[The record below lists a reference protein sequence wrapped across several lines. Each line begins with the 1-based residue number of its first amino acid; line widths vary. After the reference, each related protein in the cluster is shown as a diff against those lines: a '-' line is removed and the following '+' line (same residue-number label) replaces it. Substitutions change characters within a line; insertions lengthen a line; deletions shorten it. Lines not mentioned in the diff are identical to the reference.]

1 MPERRRKNYSAPRT
15 YYELSVILI
24 VVLMEKACFRR
35 LVLLV
40 CALALL
46 AGAAHAQHR
55 IKIDWQ
61 PIAPEDLAMK
71 ENPAAPGEHA
81 MILYREYVLDSWGL
95 SVSEY
100 VRIKVFTQE
109 GRKWADVQIPHSP
122 GVWEIKDLR
131 ARTILPDGR
140 VLNFDGQVFDEVTVK
155 SRGFKVLMRKF
166 SLPDVQPGSI
176 IEYMYRIQYGTLA
189 SPSDDWILQGEL
201 FTRLGVF
208 VFRPFPLPGI
218 LRWRGRALPT
228 GLEPQKQLDGSYR
241 LEIHNLPG
249 VKNEEFMPPKAVVRA
264 RVGFFFSGPQAPP
277 NEPVGDYWNRLAKG
291 WSADFEKFVSKK
303 KAVEAAARESL
314 HADDSPELKLREL
327 YARAQQIRNLD
338 YEPEKTAKELKREER
353 AVNETVDDVL
363 KHGYG
368 TSPQINAV
376 FIALARS
383 AGFES
388 SPAYVGSRDED
399 FFTPDL
405 RDAQQLDCDIAYI
418 SLKSGDLYLDPGDPY
433 FPYGL
438 LPWFASGVQGVR
450 LKPDGGEI
458 ITTTAPLSSD
468 ATLVRHAE
476 LKLGK
481 DGTVSGTIQVDFT
494 GQRGCARRQE
504 DREKGDLDRRKG
516 LTDQIKSWLPPDSTF
531 EISGMSGWDTD
542 GTPLHIEGTLEI
554 RSYFAV
560 TGKRLL
566 LPATI
571 FRSLE
576 AHAFQ
581 DSARV
586 NQIYF
591 QYPFQEQDD
600 ITFQLPAGFAVESLP
615 AGQKTPKSLVEFD
628 LEATQGEGAIH
639 VHRRL
644 VVDAYSFPVSAYSSL
659 RAFFGT
665 VASADEQQV
674 VLRAVEP
681 AEKP

>member
-1 MPERRRKNYSAPRT
+1 MKKAYFRQ
-15 YYELSVILI
+15 
-24 VVLMEKACFRR
+24 LM
-35 LVLLV
+35 LLV
-40 CALALL
+40 CALAPL
-46 AGAAHAQHR
+46 AATARAEHR

-61 PIAPEDLAMK
+61 PVAAEDLALK
-71 ENPAAPGEHA
+71 ENPAAPGEGA
-81 MILYREYVLDSWGL
+81 MILYREYVLDSWDL
-95 SVSEY
+95 SVAEY
-100 VRIKVFTQE
+100 VRIKVFTEE
-109 GRKWADVQIPHSP
+109 GRKWADVQIPYSP

-140 VLNFDGQVFDEVTVK
+140 VLNFDGKVFDEVTVK
-155 SRGFKVLMRKF
+155 SRGFKVLTRKF
-166 SLPDVQPGSI
+166 SLSDVRPGSI

-208 VFRPFPLPGI
+208 VFRPFQIPGI
-218 LRWRGRALPT
+218 LRWRGHALPA
-228 GLEPQKQLDGSYR
+228 GLQPQKQPDGSYR

-249 VKNEEFMPPKAVVRA
+249 VKNEEFMPPKAFVRA
-264 RVGFFFSGPQAPP
+264 RVGFYFSGPQAPA
-277 NEPVGDYWNRLAKG
+277 NEPVVDYWNRLAKR

-303 KAVEAAARESL
+303 RAVEAVARESL
-314 HADDSPELKLREL
+314 HPDDSPELKLRKL
-327 YARAQQIRNLD
+327 FARAQQIRNLD
-338 YEPEKTAKELKREER
+338 YEPEKTAKEVKREGR
-353 AVNETVDDVL
+353 AENETVDDVL

-368 TSPQINAV
+368 TSRQINDV
-376 FIALARS
+376 FVVLARS

-388 SPAYVGSRDED
+388 SLAYVGSRDED
-399 FFTPDL
+399 FFAPDL
-405 RDAQQLDCDIAYI
+405 RDPRQLDWDMAYVRME
-418 SLKSGDLYLDPGDPY
+418 SGDLYLDPGDPF

-438 LPWFASGVQGVR
+438 LPWFVSGVQGVR

-468 ATLVRHAE
+468 AIVVRHAD
-476 LKLGK
+476 LKVGT
-481 DGTVSGTIQVDFT
+481 DGTVSGKVQVDYT

-516 LTDQIKSWLPPDSTF
+516 LTDEIKSWLPPDSTF
-531 EISGMSGWDTD
+531 EISGMSGFDTD
-542 GTPLHIEGTLEI
+542 STPLHIEGTIEI
-554 RSYFAV
+554 RSYVALAA
-560 TGKRLL
+560 KRLL

-571 FRSLE
+571 FRSQE

-591 QYPFQEQDD
+591 QYPYQEQDD
-600 ITFQLPAGFAVESLP
+600 ITFQLPAGFAVEALP
-615 AGQKTPKSLVEFD
+615 VAQKAPKSLVEFD
-628 LEATQGEGAIH
+628 LEAAQDKGAIH

-644 VVDAYSFPVSAYSSL
+644 VVDAYSFPVTAYSSL
-659 RAFFGT
+659 RAFFGS

-674 VLRAVEP
+674 VLRAVKP